1 MNRILATIIFSPL
14 LAAACADKPACA
26 YKSLCDSQA
35 DAAATGLFE
44 ALDRCASRGVM
55 LGHQD
60 DLSYGV
66 GWVDAGDGRSDVRDV
81 TGDYPSLFGWDLGH
95 LELDSLRNL
104 DGVPFEAMRR
114 NMLSVD
120 RMGGVNALSW
130 HPRNPLTGGDA
141 WDVTSAEVVSSIIS
155 GGALHD
161 RYMAWID
168 RLADFVLSLRRD
180 DGSLAPVIFRPYHE
194 MSGSWFWGGAEL
206 CSDDDYKVLWRETI
220 DRLRSRGVHNIV
232 VAYSMADY
240 ADERQFAARY
250 PGDDYVDIVGFDIYQ
265 YGSADEFLSQMKT
278 KSGIARAFA
287 DKHDKLWAICE
298 CGYEG
303 IPQNDWFTAVLA
315 EYACSTGCSHLL
327 LWRNA
332 HDREGHFYASY
343 PGHASAEDMRRFAS
357 RDDVLMLSDFKR
369 IVQSAER

>member
-104 DGVPFEAMRR
+104 DGVPFDAMRR

-130 HPRNPLTGGDA
+130 P
-141 WDVTSAEVVSSIIS
+141 SAQPAHGRRCVGRVVGRSRIVD
-155 GGALHD
+155 H
-161 RYMAWID
+161 
-168 RLADFVLSLRRD
+168 LRR
-180 DGSLAPVIFRPYHE
+180 G
-194 MSGSWFWGGAEL
+194 
-206 CSDDDYKVLWRETI
+206 
-220 DRLRSRGVHNIV
+220 
-232 VAYSMADY
+232 
-240 ADERQFAARY
+240 AAR
-250 PGDDYVDIVGFDIYQ
+250 PV
-265 YGSADEFLSQMKT
+265 YGLDRP
-278 KSGIARAFA
+278 SGR
-287 DKHDKLWAICE
+287 L
-298 CGYEG
+298 
-303 IPQNDWFTAVLA
+303 P
-315 EYACSTGCSHLL
+315 S
-327 LWRNA
+327 
-332 HDREGHFYASY
+332 
-343 PGHASAEDMRRFAS
+343 
-357 RDDVLMLSDFKR
+357 
-369 IVQSAER
+369 